1 MSSLSIE
8 SLSKT
13 FGAVRALDG
22 VSLQA
27 AEGEMLVLVGP
38 SGCGK
43 TTCLR
48 CIAGLE
54 RPSAGRIRVGE
65 RLVTAIED
73 GVFLPPEKREIGM
86 VFQSY
91 AVWPHMTVFE
101 NVAYPL
107 RSIGVRGD
115 ALRTRTLEALRLVQ
129 LEPLAERYSSQI
141 SGGQQQRV
149 ALARSL
155 VAAPKLLL
163 FDEPLSNL
171 DANLRLQM
179 RIEIKELQKR
189 LGFTAVYVTHDQAEA
204 MAIADRIAIMERGVL
219 RQVGTP
225 RDIYERPAN
234 AFVAGF
240 MGTTNLIEG
249 TVAGKAAGGTLVRT
263 RSGLEIVAGQ
273 GEAAAGE
280 KVWVSIRPEAVEL
293 RAGPPAGA
301 NAWPATVRLA
311 TYVGESII
319 YRAEVGEHAIELH
332 ARPQDIYDA
341 GAVVTLAA
349 DPSQCIVLRE

>member
-1 MSSLSIE
+1 MISVE
-8 SLSKT
+8 NLSKA
-13 FGAVRALDG
+13 FGDVAAVSG
-22 VSLQA
+22 VSLGA
-27 AEGEMLVLVGP
+27 AQGEMLVLVGP

-54 RPSAGRIRVGE
+54 RPTGGRIRIGE
-65 RLVTAIED
+65 RVITAIED
-73 GVFLPPEKREIGM
+73 GVFVPPEKREIGM

-107 RSIGVRGD
+107 RSLGVRGD
-115 ALRTRTLEALRLVQ
+115 ELRRRVLDALKLVQ

-155 VAAPKLLL
+155 VGAPKLLL

-204 MAIADRIAIMERGVL
+204 MAIADRIAIMERGRL

-234 AFVAGF
+234 TFVAGF
-240 MGTTNLIEG
+240 MGTTNLLQG
-249 TVAGKAAGGTLVRT
+249 KVASKDGGGALVRMPSGVEVRVANADGVAAGD
-263 RSGLEIVAGQ
+263 A
-273 GEAAAGE
+273 
-280 KVWVSIRPEAVEL
+280 VWVSIRPEAL
-293 RAGPPAGA
+293 AIRAGQAAGA
-301 NAWPATVRLA
+301 NAWPATIRLA
-311 TYVGESII
+311 TYIGESII
-319 YRAEVGEHAIELH
+319 YRAELAGHSVELH
-332 ARPQDIYDA
+332 APPGELYDS
-341 GAVVTLAA
+341 GASVTLAA
-349 DPSQCIVLRE
+349 DPRGCILLRE

>member
-1 MSSLSIE
+1 MAFLTIERLEKRFGEVTALHSVSLS
-8 SLSKT
+8 
-13 FGAVRALDG
+13 
-22 VSLQA
+22 
-27 AEGEMLVLVGP
+27 AEQGEMLVLVGP

-54 RPSAGRIRVGE
+54 RPTSGRIRIGE
-65 RLVTAIED
+65 RVITAIED
-73 GVFLPPEKREIGM
+73 GVFVPPEKREIGM

-107 RSIGVRGD
+107 RAMGVGGD
-115 ALRTRTLEALRLVQ
+115 ELRRRVLEALKLVQ
-129 LEPLAERYSSQI
+129 LEPLAQRYSSQI

-155 VAAPKLLL
+155 VGAPKLLL

-179 RIEIKELQKR
+179 RIEIKELQRR

-204 MAIADRIAIMERGVL
+204 MAIADRIAIMEKGVL
-219 RQVGTP
+219 QQVGAP

-234 AFVAGF
+234 CFVAGF
-240 MGTTNLIEG
+240 MGTTNLLQG
-249 TVAGKAAGGTLVRT
+249 TVAATDGGGALVRT
-263 RSGLEIVAGQ
+263 NSGVEVRVAKADGV
-273 GEAAAGE
+273 AAGAS
-280 KVWVSIRPEAVEL
+280 VWVSIRPEAL
-293 RAGPPAGA
+293 QISAGGGA
-301 NAWPATVRLA
+301 NTWPAILRLA
-311 TYVGESII
+311 TYIGESII
-319 YRAEVGEHAIELH
+319 YKADLGGHSVELH
-332 ARPQDIYDA
+332 APPNEDHPA
-341 GAVVTLAA
+341 GAGVTLAA
-349 DPSQCIVLRE
+349 DPARCILLSE